1 MAKKKQIPI
10 KTITATEVLDMPKD
24 KFESFIKDN
33 HVTVGDASNLSFYF
47 KSIYQR
53 TTLEKDAILLKI
65 KDGEI
70 QQTEEINSHLNN
82 MYLLLADIEQ
92 KVYFLTQYIKDLM
105 AEVNKS

>member
-1 MAKKKQIPI
+1 MIDAKSATEIIDMPQNEFEEYI
-10 KTITATEVLDMPKD
+10 KTTKM
-24 KFESFIKDN
+24 S
-33 HVTVGDASNLSFYF
+33 VGDASNLSFYF

-92 KVYFLTQYIKDLM
+92 KVQFLTQYIKDLM
-105 AEVNKS
+105 TEVNKS